1 MTLPQLTNRAEEGH
15 HLTLSE
21 IQSACDLLLDEGQS
35 TEVRAG
41 FLEAFHKRGESPE
54 EIAHFVEVL
63 LERAV
68 KLPFSGAGCIDVC
81 GTGGDRAGFFNIS
94 TASMFVVA
102 GAGAKVIKH
111 GNRGI
116 TSKSGGADVLEAL
129 GVRVDLTPEATA
141 SALEDAGCCFLF
153 APACHPAFRAVVPVR
168 KLLAARNSA
177 SIFNII
183 GPLLNPARPE
193 FQLAGVYNPDLVK
206 TYAGVFKNLG
216 RTRAWAVHGTGP
228 NDLRIDEVS
237 PLSKTIV
244 MALERGSLSEFEIHP
259 QDIGI
264 AAMAPKVLLGGDAAE
279 NAKILLSIFDGSD
292 RGPKRQAVQ
301 LNAAAALVV
310 AGVASDLQT
319 AWMLAETSLNEGRAK
334 ASLQALQKASAL

>member
-1 MTLPQLTNRAEEGH
+1 MTLPQLTKRSEEGNP
-15 HLTLSE
+15 LTFSE

-35 TEVRAG
+35 TEARAD
-41 FLEAFHKRGESPE
+41 FLQALHQRGESAG
-54 EIAHFVEVL
+54 EIAGFVEVL

-129 GVRVDLTPEATA
+129 GVRIDLPPEALST
-141 SALEDAGCCFLF
+141 ALEAAGCCFLF

-168 KLLAARNSA
+168 KLLAQRGSA

-183 GPLLNPARPE
+183 GPLLNPAKPE
-193 FQLAGVYNPDLVK
+193 FQLAGVFNPDLVK
-206 TYAGVFKNLG
+206 TYAGVFQKLK
-216 RTRAWAVHGTGP
+216 RTRAWAAHGTGP
-228 NDLRIDEVS
+228 NALQIDEVS
-237 PLSKTIV
+237 PLGKTLV
-244 MALERGSLSEFEIHP
+244 FALEKGSISEFEIEP
-259 QDIGI
+259 QDVGI
-264 AAMAPKVLLGGDAAE
+264 TGLQADDLLGGDAAE

-292 RGPKRQAVQ
+292 RGPRRQAVQ
-301 LNAAAALVV
+301 INAAAALVV
-310 AGVASDLQT
+310 SGTAPDLAS
-319 AWMLAETSLNEGRAK
+319 AWNLAEASLNEGRAMK
-334 ASLQALQKASAL
+334 SLQALQKVSTL